1 MNRNSESQD
10 VESWDTQMQNPKSDS
25 AEYKGIERGAW
36 IVIRDWLRLKPWER
50 LLIVTSENHLKEA
63 KILKRCALKR
73 AASADLMVVEKRGK
87 QVGVFFDRNEEIFDG
102 YKAVIGATDYSLVT
116 TKAAKRAIKKGSK
129 FLSLPLSTNDGRSML
144 SYRFMAMDTK
154 KSKMMAGVIM
164 KYLNSSSVLQVKTK
178 LGTDLKLYKR
188 NRNAGFFNGVVKD
201 GHGFSS
207 ASIEVYVPI
216 EETKTEGILIP
227 DGSLGYIGKVEKPFA
242 IRLEQGRLCEI
253 EMNASGK
260 KLKDYMEDFHDPG
273 IYVASELGIGLN
285 SYAKCRGK
293 CYIEDESS
301 YGTFHIGVGRN
312 LALGG
317 VHEANGH
324 FDLVAREPDIYVDN
338 RKIME
343 SGKIIIPEPEV
354 Y

>member
-1 MNRNSESQD
+1 MKID
-10 VESWDTQMQNPKSDS
+10 
-25 AEYKGIERGAW
+25 YKGIERGAM
-36 IVIRDWLRLKPWER
+36 IVIKNWLRLKPWER
-50 LLIVTSENHLKEA
+50 LLIVTSENHLTEA
-63 KILKRCALKR
+63 KILKRCAVKR
-73 AASADLMVVEKRGK
+73 ALSVDLMVVEEKGK
-87 QVGVFFDRNEEIFDG
+87 HVGVFFDSHEDVFEG
-102 YKAVIGATDYSLVT
+102 YKAIVGATDYSLVT
-116 TKAAKRAIKKGSK
+116 TKAVKKAMKKGSK

-144 SYRFMAMDTK
+144 SYRFMGMDTK

-164 KYLNSSSVLQVKTK
+164 KYLNSSSVIRVTTK
-178 LGTDLKLYKR
+178 MGTDLKLCKK

-216 EETKTEGILIP
+216 VETETEGILVP
-227 DGSLGYIGKVEKPFA
+227 DGSLGYIGKVETPFH
-242 IRLEQGRLCEI
+242 IRLEKGRIIDI

-260 KLKDYMEDFHDPG
+260 KLKEYMEDFQDSG

-285 SYAKCRGK
+285 SLAKCRGK

-312 LALGG
+312 IALGG

-324 FDLVAREPDIYVDN
+324 FDLVAQKPDIFVDN
-338 RKIME
+338 RMIME
-343 SGKIIIPEPEV
+343 RGKIIIPEPEV